1 MNQPEAHWFLNRQAF
16 FCFIPLQGL
25 KNVNNKNNVC
35 KQWSPLSPT
44 VLSFTIVIHYAWGW

>member
-1 MNQPEAHWFLNRQAF
+1 MNQPEAHWFLNGQAF

-35 KQWSPLSPT
+35 KQWSPLSST
-44 VLSFTIVIHYAWGW
+44 VLSYTIVIHYAWGW